1 MDRLKSLMNTL
12 RRLANDKTIDFKGA
26 KLAIWKCIFEELD
39 KAGREP
45 FLRELRKQAADE
57 EMDAPSELV
66 KLFWRDVLRYA
77 SAPTKPKL

>member
-39 KAGREP
+39 EAGREP
-45 FLRELRKQAADE
+45 FLQELRKQAGDE
-57 EMDAPSELV
+57 EKDAPSELV
-66 KLFWRDVLRYA
+66 KLFWRDVAHYT
-77 SAPTKPKL
+77 SNPTKPPI